1 MKTPLHEFLENC
13 YEEIKS
19 DSSGHV
25 ADYIPE
31 LSKADPDKFALSLAT
46 LDGHVYDIGDCESTF
61 TIQSISKAFV
71 FALALERLGQ
81 ERVESIVSVE
91 PSGEAFNSIRL
102 TAENKPFNPMVNAGA
117 IACSGL
123 IVSAEGD
130 EAFEKIRKI
139 LCRFAGRELLVD
151 NEIYQSE
158 SLTGDRNRA
167 IAWLLRNY
175 ARLPAN
181 VENVVDVYF
190 KQCSILVNAHDLAIM
205 ASTLAN
211 NGVNPVTGDQ
221 VISEYVAAR
230 TLSVMTSAGMYDY
243 AGQWI
248 YRVGIPAKSGVGGG
262 IIASLPA
269 VMGLGTFSP
278 KLDGYG
284 NSVRGI
290 RVCEKISSYFNLH
303 VLSRKND
310 IATCILADYTLKGIS
325 SRRVRRATEVAE
337 LVKHQ
342 DDVRIIELVGALS
355 FSSLDYLC
363 RLIIERMDKM
373 RFLILDMARVPG
385 ISIAAVKLLDI
396 MVRKFRSDGIT
407 VLFSGANADITK
419 AISEISVSDI
429 ISHQEFTILDEALEW
444 TENQLLANSPGYAQ
458 DAEFIVLGEQF
469 LLSDFSDQE
478 IADLEQLCVERRY
491 RQGEKIFSYGEPA
504 VSIFFLQS
512 GAVSIKLPNGV
523 ILSKLSAGMS
533 FGELALIE
541 DKRSAD
547 VWADTDIKC
556 LELMLNSYISF
567 CKKNVG
573 GGEKLLLN
581 AARLLTQR
589 LRLANSKVNN
599 LTSRR

>member
-181 VENVVDVYF
+181 VDNVVDVYF

>member
-151 NEIYQSE
+151 NEVYQSE

-181 VENVVDVYF
+181 VDNVVDVYF

-363 RLIIERMDKM
+363 RSIIERMDKM

>member
-181 VENVVDVYF
+181 VDNVVDVYF

-363 RLIIERMDKM
+363 RSIIERMDKM

>member
-181 VENVVDVYF
+181 VDNVVDVYF

-211 NGVNPVTGDQ
+211 NGINPVTGDQ

>member
-325 SRRVRRATEVAE
+325 SIRVRRATEVAE